1 MASSRSSNRDR
12 AGGRVPTPAEMLER
26 LINFVGDVLGSSSLR
41 FDIGP
46 TLIVLGVLLV
56 LLQLVARPVTRW
68 QTSDAGGLAGI
79 GRAMAL
85 AAEAGTDAVVVLGGA
100 GIARSTDA
108 LARLQTLA
116 ALPLLGHV
124 ARAAARSG
132 VPLRVL
138 VNDALAGVAADAAVD
153 TAHRRT
159 ATLERLGRSRIVVT
173 GEGRPALGGLA
184 MTARARPAA
193 ALALGS
199 LREEGAL
206 LLEGLRNGGGSLSA
220 GTAEAAQAATP
231 LLAGG
236 GALVGPQLFVAAADL
251 RADPNERTMVI
262 AANRLL
268 IAAVI
273 VLVAGSALALVGII
287 EPSDLLLGI
296 GGS

>member
-1 MASSRSSNRDR
+1 MASPRSSNRDR
-12 AGGRVPTPAEMLER
+12 AGDRVPTPAELLER
-26 LINFVGDVLGSSSLR
+26 LINFVGEVLGSSSLR
-41 FDIGP
+41 LEVGP

-56 LLQLVARPVTRW
+56 LLQLVARPISRW

-138 VNDALAGVAADAAVD
+138 VNDAMAGIAAESALDI
-153 TAHRRT
+153 AHRRT
-159 ATLERLGRSRIVVT
+159 ATLERLTRSRIVVT

-206 LLEGLRNGGGSLSA
+206 LLEGLRKGGGSLSA
-220 GTAEAAQAATP
+220 GTAEASQAPTP

-236 GALVGPQLFVAAADL
+236 GALIGPQLFTAAADL
-251 RADPNERTMVI
+251 RSDPNERTMVL

-268 IAAVI
+268 AATVV
-273 VLVAGSALALVGII
+273 VLAAGSVLALAGVIR
-287 EPSDLLLGI
+287 PSDLLLGI
-296 GGS
+296 GGR

>member
-1 MASSRSSNRDR
+1 M
-12 AGGRVPTPAEMLER
+12 PTPAELLER

-138 VNDALAGVAADAAVD
+138 VNDALAGVVADAAVD

-159 ATLERLGRSRIVVT
+159 ATLERIGRSRIVVT

-262 AANRLL
+262 AANRILV
-268 IAAVI
+268 AAVI

-296 GGS
+296 GGP